1 MRKTGTILL
10 ALLITISLT
19 GCSGQKSS
27 ETQSER
33 LPSIPQNISDSQITG
48 QSKSP
53 TDQSTANKNP
63 TGEAVASKQL
73 SEVDSTLQS
82 LNDVLKSLDDV
93 SSEEL
98 IIPTP

>member
-1 MRKTGTILL
+1 MKKAGTILL

-19 GCSGQKSS
+19 GCSGQNSS
-27 ETQSER
+27 KTQSEQ
-33 LPSIPQNISDSQITG
+33 LPSIPLKPLTSQIA
-48 QSKSP
+48 
-53 TDQSTANKNP
+53 DQSNANKNP
-63 TGEAVASKQL
+63 AGEAASSKQL

-82 LNDVLKSLDDV
+82 LNDVLKNLDDV